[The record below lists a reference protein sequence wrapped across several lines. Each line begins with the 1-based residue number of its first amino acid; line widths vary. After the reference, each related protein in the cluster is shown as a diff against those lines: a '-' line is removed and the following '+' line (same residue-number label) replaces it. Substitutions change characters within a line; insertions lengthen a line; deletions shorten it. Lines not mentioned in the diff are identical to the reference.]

1 MSAIKQNIIYN
12 SILTTSNLIFPF
24 ITFPYVNRILNPEGI
39 GVVNFANSFIQI
51 FVILCSLGIPF
62 YGIREIAKVRDDVS
76 LRSKL
81 VWELTFLKLCC
92 FALILIVYIALIFT
106 VPKFNNMLPFFL
118 WGITSIL
125 LSVLDFNYF
134 FTAIENFKFI
144 TIRTVAF
151 QIVSVFLTFVLIKTP
166 QDTLKYFLLP
176 IIILLLNTLVNLNY
190 LRKFVSWNGYK
201 LIGHL
206 KRHYKPLLL
215 LFSILLFSSVYN
227 LMDTTILGFMAGDDS
242 VGFYSTVYKINR
254 VPISIIM
261 VVAPVLIPKI
271 SVEFSQG
278 NFSEIE
284 RLLSKTLRL
293 NIFVGVA
300 LMFGVVAIAPEIV
313 EILAGKAFE
322 PSVVTLTIMSPLALI
337 IGITT
342 CFSTQF
348 LVPAGKDNL
357 LMKAVLFGTV
367 ISIILNVVLINF
379 FRHNG
384 SAAANIITEIIVLL
398 LCYYYASKS
407 VSVKLPLG
415 FLLKNI
421 LVCLPFVLIAYAV
434 RTYSPLGT
442 VPDFLLII
450 VLCTLYFF
458 LAQKYILKSEIY
470 NEIEN
475 FALSKLKR

>member
-118 WGITSIL
+118 CGITSIL

-176 IIILLLNTLVNLNY
+176 IIILQSM
-190 LRKFVSWNGYK
+190 R
-201 LIGHL
+201 
-206 KRHYKPLLL
+206 
-215 LFSILLFSSVYN
+215 
-227 LMDTTILGFMAGDDS
+227 
-242 VGFYSTVYKINR
+242 
-254 VPISIIM
+254 
-261 VVAPVLIPKI
+261 
-271 SVEFSQG
+271 
-278 NFSEIE
+278 
-284 RLLSKTLRL
+284 
-293 NIFVGVA
+293 
-300 LMFGVVAIAPEIV
+300 
-313 EILAGKAFE
+313 
-322 PSVVTLTIMSPLALI
+322 
-337 IGITT
+337 
-342 CFSTQF
+342 
-348 LVPAGKDNL
+348 
-357 LMKAVLFGTV
+357 
-367 ISIILNVVLINF
+367 
-379 FRHNG
+379 
-384 SAAANIITEIIVLL
+384 
-398 LCYYYASKS
+398 
-407 VSVKLPLG
+407 
-415 FLLKNI
+415 
-421 LVCLPFVLIAYAV
+421 
-434 RTYSPLGT
+434 
-442 VPDFLLII
+442 
-450 VLCTLYFF
+450 
-458 LAQKYILKSEIY
+458 
-470 NEIEN
+470 
-475 FALSKLKR
+475 